1 MTIKQDKVLST
12 SSSSYCS
19 GSFWVIYFLRHTSL
33 CFSSHCLSSPVYS
46 FLPHET
52 SFDCLFSQGICHFK
66 AILFI
71 VFEAID
77 VSARVLLQ
85 NLHDSNFFQRCFHLY
100 NILYL
105 SSCYTTGFNVIH
117 CLSLP
122 MKDVTQIDTI
132 LYSLSHNNR
141 FRSTVW
147 FMTRHNYII
156 IKTSWNKY
164 LYVWHVMISFVKP
177 WVVYLMKERSN
188 VCFSRIFLTFE
199 TGEKQ

>member
-12 SSSSYCS
+12 SSSSNYVVTLFEWFTFS
-19 GSFWVIYFLRHTSL
+19 DIPLSL

-46 FLPHET
+46 
-52 SFDCLFSQGICHFK
+52 LFSPLWGIFVMSFLTRHLCHLK
-66 AILFI
+66 AILLI

-77 VSARVLLQ
+77 VYVRVLRQ
-85 NLHDSNFFQRCFHLY
+85 NLLDNNFFQRCFRLY

-141 FRSTVW
+141 FRSIVW

-164 LYVWHVMISFVKP
+164 LYVWHTMVWFVEP
-177 WVVYLMKERSN
+177 WV
-188 VCFSRIFLTFE
+188 
-199 TGEKQ
+199 G